1 MATNIRLRTARVAKG
16 MTQLQLAEK
25 VGRKEIDVS
34 RYETG
39 RARPDPDTKRRIAEV
54 LLKPT
59 YEIFD
64 C

>member
-54 LLKPT
+54 LQKPT